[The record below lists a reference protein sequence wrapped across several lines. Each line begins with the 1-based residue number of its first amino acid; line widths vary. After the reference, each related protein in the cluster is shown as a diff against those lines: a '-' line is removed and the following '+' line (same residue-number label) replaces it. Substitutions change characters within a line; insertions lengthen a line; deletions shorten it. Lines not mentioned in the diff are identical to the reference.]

1 MEVNFPDK
9 ISIKMMTIYKQLPK
23 TNCGECGLPTC
34 LAFALKV
41 SKAQA
46 DLSGCPF
53 MSAADV
59 TAQEK
64 DPDKK
69 RCSTY
74 EEVSEAHEREA
85 AATDFRETAELIGA
99 ANLEG
104 SQAGEMVLR
113 VLNREYVL
121 RKTGLYDDKGCSP
134 TPWMKIIVCDYIRRR
149 GRKELTG
156 KWMALGH
163 FPHTASHIKAFQASA
178 EKKIAERFR
187 DNPEELKRRSAE
199 LGGFETEGVM
209 KADYLFRFDLLPH
222 VPLLLAFW
230 KPDEEF
236 EAEAKLFFD
245 SNAADHI
252 DIEYLGHL
260 VEIFTAEITGE

>member
-1 MEVNFPDK
+1 
-9 ISIKMMTIYKQLPK
+9 MMTIYKQLPK

-41 SKAQA
+41 KKAQA
-46 DLSGCPF
+46 DLSGCPY
-53 MSAADV
+53 MPAASI
-59 TAQEK
+59 AAPEA

-69 RCSTY
+69 RFSTY
-74 EEVSEAHEREA
+74 EGVSESHEQEA
-85 AATDFRETAELIGA
+85 AATEFRETAEAIGA
-99 ANLEG
+99 TYLEG
-104 SQAGEMVLR
+104 PQGEEISLR
-113 VLNREYVL
+113 VLNRIYVL
-121 RKTGLYDDKGCSP
+121 KKTGLYDEKGGSP
-134 TPWMKIIVCDYIRRR
+134 TPWMKIIICDYIRRI

-156 KWMALGH
+156 KWIAPGQ
-163 FPHTASHIKAFQASA
+163 FPNTASHVKAFQASA

-187 DNPEELKRRSAE
+187 NNPEELRQRSAE

-209 KADYLFRFDLLPH
+209 KADYHFCFDLLPH

-230 KPDEEF
+230 RPDDDF
-236 EAEAKLFFD
+236 EAEAKLFVD

-260 VEIFTAEITGE
+260 IEIFTAEIAGE

>member
-1 MEVNFPDK
+1 
-9 ISIKMMTIYKQLPK
+9 MMAIYKQLPK

-46 DLSGCPF
+46 ELSGCPY
-53 MSAADV
+53 MSV
-59 TAQEK
+59 TS
-64 DPDKK
+64 DPALVTDTDKK

-74 EEVSEAHEREA
+74 EEVSEAHERDA
-85 AATDFRETAELIGA
+85 VATDFRETAEIIGA
-99 ANLEG
+99 AYHEG
-104 SQAGEMVLR
+104 SQGGELAFR
-113 VLNREYVL
+113 VLNRIYVL
-121 RKTGLYDDKGCSP
+121 RKTGLFDEKGCSP
-134 TPWMKIIVCDYIRRR
+134 APWMKIIICDYIRRR

-187 DNPEELKRRSAE
+187 ENPEELKRRSAE

-209 KADYLFRFDLLPH
+209 KADHHLRFDLLPR

-230 KPDEEF
+230 NPDDEF
-236 EAEAKLFFD
+236 DAEAKLFVD
-245 SNAADHI
+245 SSAADYI

-260 VEIFTAEITGE
+260 IEIFTAEIAGE